1 MTIQRAKL
9 LFLVAGIYGLAVVV
23 PLFFLENK
31 IGELDPPAISH
42 PEFYYGFAWVTV
54 AWQIVYL
61 MMSRYPVRF
70 RPMLIPAVISKAGFA
85 LTAYYLCGVGRLAA
99 RNLILPSTDLVLVA
113 LFVWT
118 YVSLGRLRAT
128 AGMSSCAVY

>member
-31 IGELDPPAISH
+31 IGELEPPPISH

-61 MMSRYPVRF
+61 LMSRDPVRF
-70 RPMLIPAVISKAGFA
+70 RPMLIPAVLSKAGFA
-85 LTAYYLCGVGRLAA
+85 ITAYYLCVVGRLAA
-99 RNLILPSTDLVLVA
+99 RNLVLPSTDLALAA
-113 LFVWT
+113 LFIWV
-118 YVSLGRLRAT
+118 YVSLSRQPA
-128 AGMSSCAVY
+128 